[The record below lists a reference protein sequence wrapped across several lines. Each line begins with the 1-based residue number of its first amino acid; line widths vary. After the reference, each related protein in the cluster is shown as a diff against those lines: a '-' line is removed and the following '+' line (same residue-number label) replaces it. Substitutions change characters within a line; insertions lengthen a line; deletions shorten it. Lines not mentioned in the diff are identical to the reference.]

1 MASLKNHKLI
11 LLQTRGVEDNFLNS
25 FPNEGESGNT
35 KSNEEA
41 SIPQMTQE
49 VSWADES
56 VPDYNSVSEGVEELG
71 MPEIV
76 NLYEPGLRR
85 SPRLAENKSRR

>member
-1 MASLKNHKLI
+1 
-11 LLQTRGVEDNFLNS
+11 
-25 FPNEGESGNT
+25 
-35 KSNEEA
+35 
-41 SIPQMTQE
+41 MTQE

-71 MPEIV
+71 MPEIL